1 MTSFIRV
8 APPAEQ
14 CPAKTWID
22 ESGINRLGRS
32 VADHCLIVGTIAK
45 ELQKL
50 FPETIS
56 SIFPSGSALIAA
68 CHDVGKISPTF
79 FLRLELM
86 AGISD
91 GTVKELLQE
100 TSFTDN
106 PEAIRQYESE
116 RWGGHPGVSF
126 VTMMELTHDH
136 NIATV
141 VGQHHGSLPKKDLQW
156 QRADD
161 EDFGG
166 PLWEK
171 SREKFINECENELKE
186 SFPASMTTVQR
197 QLVSGLTTA
206 ADWIGSGSIFD
217 NPESPWQPL
226 ISQATADAGMS
237 PVSIKGSL
245 TFGEIFKDNDGTPY
259 SPNKF
264 QEALGKVAS
273 EPGVY
278 ILEAPMGLGKT
289 EAALFAAYLALSS
302 GHARGIYFAL
312 PTQLTANKIYER
324 FANFL
329 SAAAPD
335 SDLPGLLHANA
346 EDFFEHLDMGG
357 GEFTPGNSWFSAK
370 KRGLL
375 APFAVGT
382 VDQALLSVMAVR
394 HSFVRLFGLAGKVVV
409 IDEVHSYDA
418 YTGFLLKEL
427 INELAALKC
436 TVILLSATLTRS
448 SRHQLLFPEKA
459 KSSRGRRELSEDE
472 RQDFGYPVISYRK
485 NGTVGHISFPPQPDS
500 TVFVSLHHEEQ
511 GERDAIEEA
520 LKRAENHQQ
529 VLWIENDVATSQRIY
544 RLLAARAKE
553 IGVDCGLLHSRFTR
567 GDRQNIESAW
577 VPRLG
582 KSGWAHRLDCG
593 RILVG
598 TQILEQSLDIDA
610 DFMVSRIAP
619 IDLIFQRSG
628 RLWRHQKTPRS
639 DAAVREMWIL
649 SPTLQE
655 ALENPRQNL
664 GFSAAVYSPYTLCR
678 TLETLEPVSELA
690 VPSDIPRLMEAA
702 LGDRPETGLFGNLK
716 NDLLY
721 GTPKCPG
728 IYRLIED
735 ARKNLNN
742 PCTSTEDDSTAQTRH
757 SEIPTVDM
765 LLIQNI
771 ATENGR
777 TVLTLLNGEK
787 VTFPHEQKDFSKS
800 QWKKIASS
808 LRSSFIHLS
817 VTRAKGFSISFEKAK
832 AFGFGN
838 FIYLGSPNSENLF
851 IALIDQSGTAF
862 NLSRD
867 CTQYYDSTIGWC
879 LEKE

>member
-116 RWGGHPGVSF
+116 RWGGHPGGSF

-357 GEFTPGNSWFSAK
+357 WGVYSGKQLVLCK
-370 KRGLL
+370 K
-375 APFAVGT
+375 AGT
-382 VDQALLSVMAVR
+382 
-394 HSFVRLFGLAGKVVV
+394 
-409 IDEVHSYDA
+409 
-418 YTGFLLKEL
+418 
-427 INELAALKC
+427 
-436 TVILLSATLTRS
+436 
-448 SRHQLLFPEKA
+448 SRTF
-459 KSSRGRRELSEDE
+459 
-472 RQDFGYPVISYRK
+472 
-485 NGTVGHISFPPQPDS
+485 
-500 TVFVSLHHEEQ
+500 
-511 GERDAIEEA
+511 
-520 LKRAENHQQ
+520 
-529 VLWIENDVATSQRIY
+529 
-544 RLLAARAKE
+544 
-553 IGVDCGLLHSRFTR
+553 
-567 GDRQNIESAW
+567 
-577 VPRLG
+577 
-582 KSGWAHRLDCG
+582 CG
-593 RILVG
+593 R
-598 TQILEQSLDIDA
+598 
-610 DFMVSRIAP
+610 
-619 IDLIFQRSG
+619 
-628 RLWRHQKTPRS
+628 
-639 DAAVREMWIL
+639 
-649 SPTLQE
+649 
-655 ALENPRQNL
+655 
-664 GFSAAVYSPYTLCR
+664 YC
-678 TLETLEPVSELA
+678 
-690 VPSDIPRLMEAA
+690 
-702 LGDRPETGLFGNLK
+702 
-716 NDLLY
+716 
-721 GTPKCPG
+721 
-728 IYRLIED
+728 
-735 ARKNLNN
+735 
-742 PCTSTEDDSTAQTRH
+742 
-757 SEIPTVDM
+757 
-765 LLIQNI
+765 
-771 ATENGR
+771 
-777 TVLTLLNGEK
+777 
-787 VTFPHEQKDFSKS
+787 
-800 QWKKIASS
+800 
-808 LRSSFIHLS
+808 
-817 VTRAKGFSISFEKAK
+817 
-832 AFGFGN
+832 
-838 FIYLGSPNSENLF
+838 
-851 IALIDQSGTAF
+851 
-862 NLSRD
+862 
-867 CTQYYDSTIGWC
+867 
-879 LEKE
+879 

>member
-1 MTSFIRV
+1 M
-8 APPAEQ
+8 
-14 CPAKTWID
+14 
-22 ESGINRLGRS
+22 
-32 VADHCLIVGTIAK
+32 
-45 ELQKL
+45 
-50 FPETIS
+50 
-56 SIFPSGSALIAA
+56 
-68 CHDVGKISPTF
+68 
-79 FLRLELM
+79 
-86 AGISD
+86 
-91 GTVKELLQE
+91 
-100 TSFTDN
+100 
-106 PEAIRQYESE
+106 
-116 RWGGHPGVSF
+116 
-126 VTMMELTHDH
+126 
-136 NIATV
+136 
-141 VGQHHGSLPKKDLQW
+141 
-156 QRADD
+156 
-161 EDFGG
+161 
-166 PLWEK
+166 
-171 SREKFINECENELKE
+171 
-186 SFPASMTTVQR
+186 
-197 QLVSGLTTA
+197 
-206 ADWIGSGSIFD
+206 
-217 NPESPWQPL
+217 
-226 ISQATADAGMS
+226 
-237 PVSIKGSL
+237 
-245 TFGEIFKDNDGTPY
+245 
-259 SPNKF
+259 
-264 QEALGKVAS
+264 
-273 EPGVY
+273 
-278 ILEAPMGLGKT
+278 
-289 EAALFAAYLALSS
+289 
-302 GHARGIYFAL
+302 
-312 PTQLTANKIYER
+312 
-324 FANFL
+324 
-329 SAAAPD
+329 
-335 SDLPGLLHANA
+335 
-346 EDFFEHLDMGG
+346 
-357 GEFTPGNSWFSAK
+357 
-370 KRGLL
+370 
-375 APFAVGT
+375 
-382 VDQALLSVMAVR
+382 
-394 HSFVRLFGLAGKVVV
+394 
-409 IDEVHSYDA
+409 
-418 YTGFLLKEL
+418 
-427 INELAALKC
+427 
-436 TVILLSATLTRS
+436 
-448 SRHQLLFPEKA
+448 
-459 KSSRGRRELSEDE
+459 
-472 RQDFGYPVISYRK
+472 
-485 NGTVGHISFPPQPDS
+485 GHISFPPQPDS
-500 TVFVSLHHEEQ
+500 TVFVSLHHDEQ
-511 GERDAIEEA
+511 GEQDAIEEA
-520 LKRAENHQQ
+520 LKGAENHQQ

-628 RLWRHQKTPRS
+628 RLWRHQKAPRS

-649 SPTLQE
+649 SPTLQK

-664 GFSAAVYSPYTLCR
+664 GSSAAVYSPYTLCR

-728 IYRLIED
+728 INRLIED

-742 PCTSTEDDSTAQTRH
+742 PFTSTEDDSAAQTRH

-832 AFGFGN
+832 SFGFGN

-851 IALIDQSGTAF
+851 IAFIDQSGTAF

-879 LEKE
+879 QEKE